1 MRPIATGIAVAF
13 VLLFAAQPAARAASE
28 DVTVGHAA
36 SMFGDLKYGPGFTNF
51 EYANPDAPKGGE
63 VRLHAIGTFDS
74 LNPYILKGVPANGLG
89 YVFETLMVNSEDEPF
104 SEYGLIAETIEFPRD
119 RSWVAFTLRPEA
131 RWHDGTPITVDDVLF
146 SFEMLTTK
154 GHPFYRAYYKN
165 VAKPEAVG
173 ERKVKFPFTGAVN
186 RELPL
191 IVGQLPIISK
201 AYFTA
206 NAFEKTTLEPPLG
219 SGPYRIESLEPGR
232 SITYRRVEN
241 YWAENL
247 PVRRGLHNFDTIRI
261 DYYRDPTV
269 ALEAFKSHEYDFRVE
284 NTAKVWATAYAGPN
298 FDGGLIAK
306 EEIRHSIPTGMQG
319 FFFNTRRAKFKDR
332 TVRQALAYAFDF
344 EWTNKNLFNGAYTR
358 TKSYFSNSE
367 MASAGL
373 PGPDEL
379 ALLEPFRD
387 RLPPEVF
394 VKTYEPPVTDGSGNV
409 RRNLRAALKLLR
421 EAGWTIRDG
430 TLSSP
435 DGEPMEIEFL
445 IVSPQ
450 FERIIA
456 PMVRNLK
463 KLGVTTRIRLVD
475 TAQYQ
480 RRLDTFDF
488 DVIVGSIGQS
498 LSPGNEQRNYWTGT
512 AADTEGSRNYAG
524 INDRVVD
531 ALVEKLINAS
541 DRESLVTA
549 ARALD
554 RVLLWGHYMI
564 PHWHIRHFRVAYW
577 NKFARPS
584 ITPKYALGFDTWWVN
599 PTKELDLERRKQRT
613 AQLPELNVEA
623 QADPSGPSGSG
634 DGQPAV
640 TRSGTGVWLALGG
653 VVIVVLIGT
662 GVIIRRRRSGAP

>member
-89 YVFETLMVNSEDEPF
+89 NVFETLMVNSEDEPF

-154 GHPFYRAYYKN
+154 GHPFYRAYYQT

-358 TKSYFSNSE
+358 TASYFSNSE
-367 MASAGL
+367 LASSGR

-379 ALLEPFRD
+379 ELLEPFRD

-394 VKTYEPPVTDGSGNV
+394 EDAYAPPATDGSGNV
-409 RRNLRAALKLLR
+409 RRNLGAALKLLR
-421 EAGWTIRDG
+421 EAGWAIEGGKLVSPDDG
-430 TLSSP
+430 T
-435 DGEPMEIEFL
+435 PMEIEFL
-445 IVSPQ
+445 ILSPN
-450 FERIIA
+450 FERVIA
-456 PMVRNLK
+456 PLVKNLE
-463 KLGVTTRIRLVD
+463 KLGVEARIRLVD

-480 RRLDTFDF
+480 NRTDAFDY
-488 DVIVGSIGQS
+488 DVIVGTVGQS
-498 LSPGNEQRNYWTGT
+498 LSPGNEQRDFWTT
-512 AADTEGSRNYAG
+512 ASADIPGSRNYAG
-524 INDRVVD
+524 IRDPVVD
-531 ALVEKLINAS
+531 ALVEKVIAAPDRRGLI
-541 DRESLVTA
+541 A
-549 ARALD
+549 ATRALD
-554 RVLLWGHYMI
+554 RVLLSGHYVI

-577 NKFARPS
+577 DKLARPE
-584 ITPKYALGFDTWWVN
+584 ITPKYGLGFDTWWVD
-599 PTKELDLERRKQRT
+599 PTKD
-613 AQLPELNVEA
+613 EA
-623 QADPSGPSGSG
+623 
-634 DGQPAV
+634 
-640 TRSGTGVWLALGG
+640 LAARQKAAK
-653 VVIVVLIGT
+653 T
-662 GVIIRRRRSGAP
+662 Q